1 MTIGTPS
8 PQQAQDSNP
17 LPNASPNPGPNP
29 GPNPKLA
36 SDRTPNR
43 KTFPLGIVLI
53 VPFILQLLGVV
64 GLVGYLSYRNGEQA
78 INDLANKLMD
88 EVGSRVVDNLET
100 HVQTPKQLNQTKL
113 NAIATGTLSP
123 TKVQGWEKFLWHQIQ
138 GYPYINITSIAMGSS
153 DYRAAEKLSNG
164 STRINESGDNTNQAF
179 LSYETDS
186 KGDRTIV
193 ASKIPDKDVRKHIGF
208 RQAAEAGKPIWTDPY
223 VSFLEPTLILS
234 EMHPLKNAKGQLD
247 AVLIASLR
255 LDYLGKYL
263 SSLKISET
271 GQVFIMERSGK
282 LIATSSSE
290 LPFRI
295 DAKKRELIQAIDSQN
310 PLTRSTAQ
318 TIKTRFPIETLKT
331 EQRFNFVDNQ
341 GRSQFARIL
350 PFSDSEGLDW
360 LVAVVVPESDFMSQI
375 KENRRN
381 TIFLSLGALGLAL
394 GIGIWTVRWVVR
406 PIGDLNR
413 AARAIAN
420 GDWSLTPDLDR
431 SDEVGELATS
441 FSSMASQLQ
450 TSFQQL
456 EDANQTLEL
465 RVNDRTKELSETL
478 THLQTTQ
485 LELVQSEKMAALG
498 QLVAGIAHEINT
510 PIGAIRAA
518 SGNSLQALD
527 LSLAKLPE
535 LMQMLDEKSRSQFF
549 DLIDRSLASTPLL
562 STKEKR
568 QAKRKLMPELESL
581 GMEEARQVSDSLI
594 DMGIYDQIT
603 PFTELLQHPQSNFIL
618 DVAYNVA
625 RLKGNSTTVQMAV
638 DRVAKIVFALKSYAR
653 RDHSTNSTQAQVT
666 DGLDTV
672 LTLYENQLRV
682 GIEVKLDYQP
692 LPTIE
697 CYPDEL
703 NQVWNNL
710 VHNAIQAMQGKG
722 NLEIITRLINPNQ
735 IQIQVIDSGSGIP
748 DDILPRIFEPF
759 FTTKPIGEG
768 SGLGLD
774 IVKKIIDKHQGE
786 ITVISQP
793 GRTCFTV
800 LLPKTL
806 LPKTLADKE

>member
-1 MTIGTPS
+1 MAIGTPS
-8 PQQAQDSNP
+8 QKQASNP
-17 LPNASPNPGPNP
+17 FSNPE
-29 GPNPKLA
+29 PKPDLTP
-36 SDRTPNR
+36 DRKAHR
-43 KTFPLGIVLI
+43 KTFPLRVVLI
-53 VPFILQLLGVV
+53 VPFILQLLGAV
-64 GLVGYLSYRNGEQA
+64 GLVGYLSYRNGEQSV
-78 INDLANKLMD
+78 NDLANKLMD

-100 HVQTPKQLNQTKL
+100 HVQIPGQLNQAKL
-113 NAIATGTLSP
+113 NAIATGTLNP
-123 TKVQGWEKFLWHQIQ
+123 TKVAGWEKFLWYQIQ

-164 STRINESGDNTNQAF
+164 STRINESGENTQQF
-179 LSYETDS
+179 FFSYETDL
-186 KGDRTIV
+186 KGDRGVI
-193 ASKIPDKDVRKHIGF
+193 ASKIPDADVRKHSGF
-208 RQAAEAGKPIWTDPY
+208 MQAAKAGKPIWTDPY

-247 AVLIASLR
+247 AILIASLR

-263 SSLKISET
+263 STLKTSKT

-295 DAKKRELIQAIDSQN
+295 DSKKRELIQAIDSTN

-331 EQRFNFVDNQ
+331 EQRFNFVDNT
-341 GRSQFARIL
+341 GRSQFVRIL
-350 PFSDSEGLDW
+350 PFSDSHGLDW

-375 KENRRN
+375 QENRRN

-413 AARAIAN
+413 AARAIAA
-420 GDWSLTPDLDR
+420 GDWSRTPNLDR

-450 TSFQQL
+450 TSFKNL
-456 EDANQTLEL
+456 EDVNQTLEI
-465 RVNDRTKELSETL
+465 RVADRTKELSETL

-535 LMQMLDEKSRSQFF
+535 LMQMLDETHRSQFF
-549 DLIDRSLASTPLL
+549 ALIDRSLASIPLL

-568 QAKRKLMPELESL
+568 QAKRKLLPDLEAL
-581 GMEEARQVSDSLI
+581 GMEDPRQVSDTLI
-594 DMGIYDQIT
+594 DMGIYDNLT
-603 PFTELLQHPQSNFIL
+603 PFAALLQHPQSNFIL
-618 DVAYNVA
+618 EVAYNVA

-653 RDHSTNSTQAQVT
+653 RDHSSNSTTAQVT

-682 GIEVKLDYQP
+682 GIEVKLDYQSP
-692 LPTIE
+692 PTIE

-722 NLEIITRLINPNQ
+722 TLEITARSPDRNHVQVQ
-735 IQIQVIDSGSGIP
+735 IIDSGSGIP
-748 DDILPRIFEPF
+748 DDVLPRIFEPF

-774 IVKKIIDKHQGE
+774 IVKKIIDKHQGQ
-786 ITVISQP
+786 IAVTSQP
-793 GRTCFTV
+793 GHTCFTV

-806 LPKTLADKE
+806 ERNE

>member
-1 MTIGTPS
+1 MTIG
-8 PQQAQDSNP
+8 NP
-17 LPNASPNPGPNP
+17 TAPKQASPKA
-29 GPNPKLA
+29 PKGDEHK
-36 SDRTPNR
+36 SIVDRR
-43 KTFPLGIVLI
+43 KTFPLRIVLI
-53 VPFILQLLGVV
+53 VPFILQLLGTV
-64 GLVGYLSYRNGEQA
+64 GLVGYLSYRNGEQS

-88 EVGSRVVDNLET
+88 EVGGRVVDNLET
-100 HVQTPKQLNQTKL
+100 HVQIPRQLNQAKL
-113 NAIATGTLSP
+113 NAIATGTLNP
-123 TKVQGWEKFLWHQIQ
+123 TKVEGWEKFLWYQIQ
-138 GYPYINITSIAMGSS
+138 AYPYINITSIAMGSS

-164 STRINESGDNTNQAF
+164 STRINESGENTKQTF
-179 LSYETDS
+179 YSYETDQ
-186 KGDRTIV
+186 KGDRGAV
-193 ASKIPDKDVRKHIGF
+193 ASQIPNADVRKHSGF
-208 RQAAEAGKPIWTDPY
+208 MQVAKAGKPIWTDPY

-247 AVLIASLR
+247 AILIASLR

-263 SSLKISET
+263 NTLKISET

-282 LIATSSSE
+282 LLATSSNE

-295 DAKKRELIQAIDSQN
+295 DSKNRELIQAIDSKN
-310 PLTRSTAQ
+310 PLTQSTAQ
-318 TIKTRFPIETLKT
+318 TIKTRFSIETLKA
-331 EQRFNFVDNQ
+331 EQRFNFVDSS
-341 GRSQFARIL
+341 GRSQFVRL
-350 PFSDSEGLDW
+350 RPFSDPQGLDW
-360 LVAVVVPESDFMSQI
+360 LIAVVVPESDFMSQI
-375 KENRRN
+375 QENRRN
-381 TIFLSLGALGLAL
+381 TIFLSLGAVALAL

-413 AARAIAN
+413 AARAIAS
-420 GDWSLTPDLDR
+420 GDWNRTPNLNR

-441 FSSMASQLQ
+441 FSSMANQLQ
-450 TSFQQL
+450 TSFQKL
-456 EDANQTLEL
+456 EDANQTLEI
-465 RVNDRTKELSETL
+465 RVADRTKELSETL

-535 LMQMLDEKSRSQFF
+535 LMQILDESNRSQFF
-549 DLIDRSLASTPLL
+549 ELIDRSLTSTPLI

-568 QAKRKLMPELESL
+568 QAKRKLIPDLEAL
-581 GMEEARQVSDSLI
+581 GMEDPRQVSDSLI
-594 DMGIYDQIT
+594 DMGIYDKLT
-603 PFTELLQHPQSNFIL
+603 PFHKLLQHPQSSFIL

-625 RLKGNSTTVQMAV
+625 RLKGNSNTVQMAV

-653 RDHSTNSTQAQVT
+653 RDHSMNSTIAQVT

-722 NLEIITRLINPNQ
+722 TLEIIARSQDPNQ
-735 IQIQVIDSGSGIP
+735 IQVQIVDSGSGIP

-774 IVKKIIDKHQGE
+774 IVKKIIDKHQGT
-786 ITVISQP
+786 ITVTSQP
-793 GRTCFTV
+793 GKTCFTV
-800 LLPKTL
+800 LLPKSL
-806 LPKTLADKE
+806 EKNE

>member
-1 MTIGTPS
+1 MTIGTSPS
-8 PQQAQDSNP
+8 QKQGSNP
-17 LPNASPNPGPNP
+17 FSTPDRPPNQS
-29 GPNPKLA
+29 
-36 SDRTPNR
+36 PNR
-43 KTFPLGIVLI
+43 KTFPLRVVLI
-53 VPFILQLLGVV
+53 VPFILQLLGAV
-64 GLVGYLSYRNGEQA
+64 GAVGYLSYRNGEQSV
-78 INDLANKLMD
+78 NDLANRLMD
-88 EVGSRVVDNLET
+88 EVGNRVVDNLDS
-100 HVQTPKQLNQTKL
+100 HVQIPRQLNQTKL

-123 TKVQGWEKFLWHQIQ
+123 TKTEGWEKFLWHQIQ
-138 GYPYINITSIAMGSS
+138 SYPYINITSIAMNSS

-164 STRINESGDNTNQAF
+164 KTRLNYSGEDTQQTF
-179 LSYETDS
+179 YSYETNA
-186 KGDRTIV
+186 KGDRTV
-193 ASKIPDKDVRKHIGF
+193 PAFTVPNADVRKHSGF
-208 RQAAEAGKPIWTDPY
+208 MQAAKAGKPIWTDPY

-234 EMHPLKNAKGQLD
+234 AMHPLKNAQGKLD
-247 AVLIASLR
+247 SILIASLR
-255 LDYLGKYL
+255 LDYLGQYL
-263 SSLKISET
+263 STLKISQT

-282 LIATSSSE
+282 LIATSSNE

-295 DAKKRELIQAIDSQN
+295 ESEKRELIQSIDSKN
-310 PLTRSTAQ
+310 PLTNATAQ
-318 TIKTRFPIETLKT
+318 AIKSRFPIETLKAA
-331 EQRFNFVDNQ
+331 QRFNFVDQQ
-341 GRSQFARIL
+341 GRSQFVKVL
-350 PFSDSEGLDW
+350 PFNDPQGLDW
-360 LVAVVVPESDFMSQI
+360 LVAVVVPESDFMTQI
-375 KENRRN
+375 QANNRN
-381 TIFLSLGALGLAL
+381 TILLSLGALGLA
-394 GIGIWTVRWVVR
+394 IGVGFWTSRWVVR

-413 AARAIAN
+413 AARAIAA
-420 GDWSLTPDLDR
+420 GDWSRTPNLDR

-450 TSFQQL
+450 TSFKNL
-456 EDANQTLEL
+456 EDINQTLEI
-465 RVNDRTKELSETL
+465 RVADRTKELSETL

-535 LMQMLDEKSRSQFF
+535 LMQMLDETSRSQFF
-549 DLIDRSLASTPLL
+549 EMVDRSLASTPLL

-568 QAKRKLMPELESL
+568 QAKRKLLPDLEAL
-581 GMEEARQVSDSLI
+581 GMEDPRQVSDTLI
-594 DMGIYDQIT
+594 DMGIYDNLT
-603 PFTELLQHPQSNFIL
+603 PFAALLQHPRSNFIL

-625 RLKGNSTTVQMAV
+625 RLKGNSNTVQMAV

-653 RDHSTNSTQAQVT
+653 RDHSTNSTKAQVT

-692 LPTIE
+692 LPPIE

-710 VHNAIQAMQGKG
+710 VHNAIQAMQGQG
-722 NLEIITRLINPNQ
+722 TLEVTTRSLNPNQ
-735 IQIQVIDSGSGIP
+735 IQVQIIDSGSGIP
-748 DDILPRIFEPF
+748 DDVLPRIFEPF

-774 IVKKIIDKHQGE
+774 IVKKIIDKHQGQ
-786 ITVISQP
+786 ITVVTQP

-800 LLPKTL
+800 LLPNMLEKN
-806 LPKTLADKE
+806 E